1 MEQLIE
7 FDQTITQFLNRL
19 LPHNYFFDYF
29 FSFFSMKGSAIVI
42 WILVIIF
49 VVIFEE
55 KKHPGISKN
64 DKKFVIIFMTAFLTT
79 SLLVEFPLKSFFR
92 RQRPFTTIYNHL
104 QLVTTN
110 FNCPSDFSFPSGHAS
125 TAFAAAAVLAYFDK
139 KRRYF
144 YYLIASLIAF
154 SRIYLGCHYFLDI
167 IAGSIIGFITAK
179 TAIKLI
185 GSKK

>member
-1 MEQLIE
+1 MFNIFSIDFLL
-7 FDQTITQFLNRL
+7 TKFLNNL
-19 LPHNYFFDYF
+19 FPHNAFFDYF
-29 FSFFSMKGSAIVI
+29 FSFFSMKGSAIVV
-42 WILVIIF
+42 WILVIIL

-64 DKKFVIIFMTAFLTT
+64 DKKFVIIFLTAFLTT
-79 SLLVEFPLKSFFR
+79 SLLVELPLKNLFR
-92 RQRPFTTIYNHL
+92 RPRPIA
-104 QLVTTN
+104 TN
-110 FNCPSDFSFPSGHAS
+110 YNCPSDFSFPSGHAS

-139 KRRYF
+139 KRRSF